1 MLEDFLWKHD
11 IDIILLQEVTSTN
24 IDAIRRYT
32 KYINIGTEQRGT
44 VMMVKYGITLT
55 NIRRLPWDED
65 LHVHSMARVFPLT
78 YMRPQGPR
86 KNRKGKHF
94 IIRNSLFYCRI
105 R

>member
-65 LHVHSMARVFPLT
+65 LHVHSMARVSLT